1 MIATEEI
8 LQQLS
13 EIRGIE
19 CTKEDLKHLINVVDS
34 WQREV
39 PVKGS
44 DATDALR
51 RMENTRR
58 LRGGYNE

>member
-1 MIATEEI
+1 MITTEEI

-13 EIRGIE
+13 MVRGIE
-19 CTKEDLKHLINVVDS
+19 CTEEDLKALINVVDS

-44 DATDALR
+44 DTVEALR
-51 RMENTRR
+51 RVQNSRR

>member
-1 MIATEEI
+1 MDAKDI
-8 LQQLS
+8 LDQLS
-13 EIRGIE
+13 MVRGIE
-19 CTKEDLKHLINVVDS
+19 CTEEDLKALINVVDS

-51 RMENTRR
+51 RMENNRR